1 MHTHISLLCQVE
13 AVIPVTRNTFSTQTQ
28 ISNTINQQTEPE
40 VLGEMT
46 DSSTRVGS
54 TQVKARVSNNTKK

>member
-1 MHTHISLLCQVE
+1 MSGRTK
-13 AVIPVTRNTFSTQTQ
+13 VIPVTGNTYSTQIQ

-40 VLGEMT
+40 VLGQMT

-54 TQVKARVSNNTKK
+54 TQVKARVSHNTKK